1 MKSLSFRTMLRIVW
15 RFVRFLLYSVGCLIL
30 TGVLTLATLV
40 LWGFA
45 VWFLFANVLSQQ
57 QTEWVLTSV
66 SSTVLNVFYSVD
78 CSVPCE
84 DWPTREELERA
95 VTENADAIRN
105 LKELHAYPEII
116 TSEERCPDKAILYV
130 RYGGYPDI
138 RPIGEV
144 LEQIEE
150 TMGIDIPCRFIN
162 T

>member
-1 MKSLSFRTMLRIVW
+1 MKSPSFRTMLRIVW

-30 TGVLTLATLV
+30 TGVLTLAMLV

-45 VWFLFANVLSQQ
+45 VWFLFDNVLSQQ

-66 SSTVLNVFYSVD
+66 SSTVLKVFYSVD

-95 VTENADAIRN
+95 VTENADAVRR
-105 LKELHAYPEII
+105 LKELHAYPEIV
-116 TSEERCPDKAILYV
+116 TSEKCPDKTMLYV
-130 RYGGYPDI
+130 EYGGTSVV
-138 RPIGEV
+138 RAIGEF

-150 TMGIDIPCRFIN
+150 ARGIDIPCRFRNI
-162 T
+162 

>member
-1 MKSLSFRTMLRIVW
+1 MNSLSFRTMLRIVW
-15 RFVRFLLYSVGCLIL
+15 GFVRFLLYSVGCLIL

-45 VWFLFANVLSQQ
+45 VWFLFDNVLSEQ
-57 QTEWVLTSV
+57 QTERVLTSV
-66 SSTVLNVFYSVD
+66 SNTVLKVFYSVD

-95 VTENADAIRN
+95 VTENADVVRR
-105 LKELHAYPEII
+105 LKEHHAYPSIV
-116 TSEERCPDKAILYV
+116 TFEERCPGKAMLDV
-130 RYGGYPDI
+130 LYGGYRDI
-138 RPIGEV
+138 RPLGEV

-162 T
+162 V

>member
-15 RFVRFLLYSVGCLIL
+15 GFVRFLLYSVGCLIL
-30 TGVLTLATLV
+30 TGVLTLAMLV

-45 VWFLFANVLSQQ
+45 VWFLFDNVLSEQ

-105 LKELHAYPEII
+105 LKEHHAYPSIV
-116 TSEERCPDKAILYV
+116 TSERCPDKAMLDV
-130 RYGGYPDI
+130 LYGGYRDI

-150 TMGIDIPCRFIN
+150 TMGIDLPCRFIN
-162 T
+162 V

>member
-30 TGVLTLATLV
+30 TGVLTLAMLV

-45 VWFLFANVLSQQ
+45 VWFLFDNVLSQQ
-57 QTEWVLTSV
+57 QAERVFTSV
-66 SSTVLNVFYSVD
+66 SSTVLKVFYSVD

-95 VTENADAIRN
+95 VTENADAVRR
-105 LKELHAYPEII
+105 LKELHAYPEIV
-116 TSEERCPDKAILYV
+116 TSEKCPDKAMLYV
-130 RYGGYPDI
+130 PYGGTSAV
-138 RPIGEV
+138 RAIGEF

-150 TMGIDIPCRFIN
+150 ARGIDIPCRFRNI
-162 T
+162 

>member
-30 TGVLTLATLV
+30 TGVLTLAMLV

-45 VWFLFANVLSQQ
+45 VWFLLDNVLTQQ
-57 QTEWVLTSV
+57 QAERVLTSV
-66 SSTVLNVFYSVD
+66 SGVRLKVFYSVD

-95 VTENADAIRN
+95 VTENADAVRR
-105 LKELHAYPEII
+105 LKELHAYPEIV
-116 TSEERCPDKAILYV
+116 TSEKCPDKTMLYV
-130 RYGGYPDI
+130 EYGGTSVV
-138 RPIGEV
+138 RAIGEF

-150 TMGIDIPCRFIN
+150 ARGIDIPCRFRNI
-162 T
+162 